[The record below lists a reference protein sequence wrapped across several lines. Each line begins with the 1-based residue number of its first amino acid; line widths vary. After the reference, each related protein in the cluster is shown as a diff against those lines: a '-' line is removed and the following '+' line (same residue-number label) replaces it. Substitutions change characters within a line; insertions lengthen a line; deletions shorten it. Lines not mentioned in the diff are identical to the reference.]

1 MFDTIKIRLRHEKR
15 HKEGDN
21 FACQECDRKFTNE
34 KNLAHHL
41 KHHHNTAEKPEIKAD
56 EIAEEPKPKK
66 RKRTKKTEPTES
78 NKKDAHKM
86 HPCHLCTVCYFHEKI
101 PSTFGIDQFSL

>member
-66 RKRTKKTEPTES
+66 PRKKKELIRPECPIQTDSDE
-78 NKKDAHKM
+78 D
-86 HPCHLCTVCYFHEKI
+86 YY
-101 PSTFGIDQFSL
+101 DD